1 MASFKNSQNL
11 NYSKLVTGSVY
22 LQLNLIIQYM
32 NWHLYGY
39 SWRIPSLCLRLARG
53 HPSGCWSG
61 DTARTKHYLIVSC
74 AECFLAL
81 SSSGVSDPVT
91 RHQKPEWGGQPVP
104 LRASGGLGIQ
114 VLRGPHAQMAGSCLS
129 SRAGP
134 RPDRWMLSGLSAVG
148 WPGSLGLGQWGMPA
162 VFLVHTLCLSSLP
175 SCPYRTTRWPHC
187 VSDSNSNKDSNLGL
201 R

>member
-1 MASFKNSQNL
+1 
-11 NYSKLVTGSVY
+11 
-22 LQLNLIIQYM
+22 M

-39 SWRIPSLCLRLARG
+39 SWWIPSLCLRLARG

-61 DTARTKHYLIVSC
+61 DTARTKYYLIVSC

-175 SCPYRTTRWPHC
+175 SCPYRTTKKNI
-187 VSDSNSNKDSNLGL
+187 VSQIPTATKTQIWVWDNRRGL
-201 R
+201 LNYSSQFKYGHISALIDE